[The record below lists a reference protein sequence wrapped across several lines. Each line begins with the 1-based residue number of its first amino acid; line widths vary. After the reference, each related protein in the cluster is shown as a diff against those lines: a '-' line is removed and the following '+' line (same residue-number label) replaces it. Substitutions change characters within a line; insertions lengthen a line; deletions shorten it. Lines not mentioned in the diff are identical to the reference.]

1 MPSRLED
8 KTLETR
14 LLKNR
19 LEVCFTDGCNR
30 PRHGLSRYCSMC
42 KYRRYFYGWP
52 GGRKIKPKEYT
63 AEKKMVQA
71 LIDKNRD
78 KESIKYALNFL
89 GQWLK
94 NGFDLVQGLR
104 EAWVTA
110 EQVLVE
116 SAALYVY
123 MQRNPRLVPG
133 WTALTH
139 AIGLNVIRLHKA
151 HRRIY
156 GGDNF
161 AIGNH
166 IVGNLKILFA
176 KIYEG
181 SVKQENTR
189 KKTAEILAEDLDV

>member
-1 MPSRLED
+1 
-8 KTLETR
+8 
-14 LLKNR
+14 
-19 LEVCFTDGCNR
+19 
-30 PRHGLSRYCSMC
+30 MC
-42 KYRRYFYGWP
+42 KYRRYFYGWS
-52 GGRKIKPKEYT
+52 GGRKIKPGEYA
-63 AEKKMVQA
+63 AERKMVQA

-78 KESIKYALNFL
+78 KDSIKYALNFL
-89 GQWLK
+89 GKWLK
-94 NGFDLVQGLR
+94 NGFDLVQGLH
-104 EAWVTA
+104 EAGVTA

-166 IVGNLKILFA
+166 IVGNLKILLV
-176 KIYEG
+176 KIFEG
-181 SVKQENTR
+181 TTKRERMR
-189 KKTAEILAEDLDV
+189 KKTEEILSEDLTP

>member
-1 MPSRLED
+1 
-8 KTLETR
+8 
-14 LLKNR
+14 
-19 LEVCFTDGCNR
+19 
-30 PRHGLSRYCSMC
+30 MC

-52 GGRKIKPKEYT
+52 GGRKIKPKEYA

-104 EAWVTA
+104 EAGVTA
-110 EQVLVE
+110 EQILVE

-139 AIGLNVIRLHKA
+139 ATGLNVIRLHKA
-151 HRRIY
+151 QRRIY

-166 IVGNLKILFA
+166 IVGNLKILFV
-176 KIYEG
+176 KIFEG
-181 SVKQENTR
+181 AVKQENIR
-189 KKTAEILAEDLDV
+189 RKTAEILAEDLDV